1 MILFILHSE
10 FHISEDPQQ
19 SIMSKRKRDVQ
30 DALSS
35 LSELL
40 NEREKEIEEREEKL
54 LQAEKTFEKERNT
67 AYGDTHPSDVLHL
80 NIGGTTTAVLRRT
93 LTSVPD
99 SMLASKFS
107 GRWDE
112 SLEKDKDGNFFI
124 DQEFDLF
131 MLMVNHLR
139 KKSNGTD
146 LYPVQSPSGDND
158 FYRLLEYY
166 GMTHSIYPS
175 KLTFVTGSKDT
186 AEMIS
191 PLEVDSKDWAT
202 FKISS
207 DGHQRNIKSYEVV
220 LGAVQRIQ
228 IGWRYISFDLSADHS
243 KGVGDVKQ
251 TLALDLT
258 RSCYLLDGTITQ
270 IDSLEQK
277 DGTVVRSEDWGRKWF
292 VNGKLVASDS
302 DSPEDGVVKSAGAE
316 RWKANHNNWAYMRAH
331 MRPIISLKGQVQ
343 VTKVEFHD

>member
-1 MILFILHSE
+1 
-10 FHISEDPQQ
+10 
-19 SIMSKRKRDVQ
+19 MSTRKRDVQ

-35 LSELL
+35 LTELL

-54 LQAEKTFEKERNT
+54 RDAEGIFEKERNS
-67 AYGDTHPSDVLHL
+67 AYGDTSPSDVLHL
-80 NIGGTTTAVLRRT
+80 NIGGMKTSVSRRT
-93 LTSVPD
+93 LTYFPD

-112 SLEKDKDGNFFI
+112 SLEKDENGHFFI
-124 DQEFDLF
+124 DQEYDLF
-131 MLMVNHLR
+131 MLMVNYLR
-139 KKSNGTD
+139 NKSNGTT
-146 LYPVQSPSGDND
+146 LYPIESPPCSTN
-158 FYRLLEYY
+158 FYRLIDYY
-166 GMTHSIYPS
+166 EMTHSIYPS
-175 KLTFVTGSKDT
+175 KLTFLAGSEGT

-191 PLEVDSKDWAT
+191 PLELDSKDWAT
-202 FKISS
+202 FEIFS
-207 DGHQRNIKSYEVV
+207 DGHERNIKSYEVV

-251 TLALDLT
+251 TSALDLT
-258 RSCYLLDGTITQ
+258 RSCYLLDGTMTQ

-302 DSPEDGVVKSAGAE
+302 EPPEDGVIKSAGAVL
-316 RWKANHNNWAYMRAH
+316 HNNWAY